1 MIKFPIK
8 IIAIGNVLYGD
19 DGIGYSILQDL
30 RKRPS
35 FSGIPLINCG
45 VDALS
50 LIDHFSD
57 TEQVIIIDAVK
68 MGMQP
73 GTIKVFETS
82 DVEFTVLSK
91 LFSLHGINLANVL
104 ELAELI
110 GAIPDKI
117 TIVGVEPEQLQAGKG
132 LSPAVADA
140 RTEIIDNLRSLI
152 FECQHQIRG

>member
-1 MIKFPIK
+1 
-8 IIAIGNVLYGD
+8 
-19 DGIGYSILQDL
+19 
-30 RKRPS
+30 
-35 FSGIPLINCG
+35 